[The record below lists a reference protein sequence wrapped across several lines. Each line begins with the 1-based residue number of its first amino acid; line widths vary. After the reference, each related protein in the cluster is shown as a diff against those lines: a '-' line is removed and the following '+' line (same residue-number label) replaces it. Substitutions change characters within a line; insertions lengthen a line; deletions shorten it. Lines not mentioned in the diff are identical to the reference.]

1 MTVDILLA
9 SLSSLSSKQC
19 MRHRLWFHWESVLRC
34 LCVCKKTS
42 VACLASPASFSS
54 LKTMSW
60 NPHRKC
66 TSLPT
71 KGFLLLIGVGLPQTR
86 PTFGSCNF
94 KSSLLKHSLF
104 GSVSAETKMIT
115 LPLASEKDTVDC

>member
-1 MTVDILLA
+1 
-9 SLSSLSSKQC
+9 
-19 MRHRLWFHWESVLRC
+19 
-34 LCVCKKTS
+34 
-42 VACLASPASFSS
+42 
-54 LKTMSW
+54 MSW

-115 LPLASEKDTVDC
+115 LPLASERIRLIAEAFPFRIDYDFIAEAIRYVLFP